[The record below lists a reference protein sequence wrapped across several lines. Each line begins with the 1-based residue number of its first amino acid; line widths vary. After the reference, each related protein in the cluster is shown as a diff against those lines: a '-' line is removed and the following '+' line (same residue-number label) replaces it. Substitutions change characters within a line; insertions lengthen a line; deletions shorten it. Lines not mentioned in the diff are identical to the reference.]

1 MALVRRGITSS
12 SSLTPHHLTMPQ
24 RRRAIAIM
32 VMVVVAAAAE
42 DGHRPIRTMEA
53 WQYIITSSS
62 DCYDYNCGGMAIQ

>member
-24 RRRAIAIM
+24 RQRAIAIM
-32 VMVVVAAAAE
+32 VMVVAAAAE

-62 DCYDYNCGGMAIQ
+62 DCYDYNCGGMAI